1 MKKNIISKSLLVIA
15 ALAATPAMLLATPPP
30 PAIESVPDSGSTLV
44 LITLSILGLF
54 AFRRF
59 KGK

>member
-15 ALAATPAMLLATPPP
+15 ALAATPAMLLAVPA
-30 PAIESVPDSGSTLV
+30 AIESVPDSGSTLV

>member
-15 ALAATPAMLLATPPP
+15 ALVATPAMLLATPAPVP
-30 PAIESVPDSGSTLV
+30 IESVPDSGSTLV
-44 LITLSILGLF
+44 LITLSILGVF